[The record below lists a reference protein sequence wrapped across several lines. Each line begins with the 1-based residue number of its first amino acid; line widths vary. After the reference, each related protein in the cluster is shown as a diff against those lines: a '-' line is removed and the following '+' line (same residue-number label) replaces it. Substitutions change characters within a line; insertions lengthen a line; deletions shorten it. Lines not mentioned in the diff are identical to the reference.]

1 MNLGFLPLEVQ
12 VTNAV
17 INWDIEIARYFV
29 SSSDIKK
36 LFNRKAGIYLSW
48 KSFETMTLIIEIKFI
63 KISNF

>member
-29 SSSDIKK
+29 SSNDKKK
-36 LFNRKAGIYLSW
+36 LFDRKAGIYLSW
-48 KSFETMTLIIEIKFI
+48 KLFETMTLIIEIKFV

>member
-29 SSSDIKK
+29 SSNDKKK
-36 LFNRKAGIYLSW
+36 LFDRKAGIYLSR
-48 KSFETMTLIIEIKFI
+48 KSFETMTLIIEIKFV